1 MNYRLLILALALALP
16 SCAVVSK
23 RSPSQEEHDMRVIL
37 KDAKGKKKD
46 APAVGAEGGPKVVDG
61 KEVTPVT
68 IAADET
74 HAEAQEMKEAV
85 AAAAQH
91 IHDTHPTTSEAQA
104 PAAAPVVTDA
114 TPASSGRQVG
124 SVPAEKALGWLKNGN
139 TRFVKGRFRADGASA
154 KDRLRLLQGQKPHA
168 VIFASSDSRVSP
180 EVIFD
185 QKLGEVF
192 VIRTLG
198 LSTGGNVLS
207 SVEYAVQD
215 LGANLVVI
223 LGHTQSKED
232 DSWVALEKIS
242 TNLQER
248 SAVLRDAVGTG
259 GVKIQ
264 RALYQL
270 ESGKVD
276 WQ

>member
-1 MNYRLLILALALALP
+1 MNYRLLILALVLALP

-37 KDAKGKKKD
+37 KGKKKD

-68 IAADET
+68 LAADET

-104 PAAAPVVTDA
+104 PAAPVVTDA